1 MSIKRTEL
9 IDGYL
14 RGELGEQ
21 EMQAFNKELSSD
33 PVFSEEVNFQRQIA
47 NGLGEFRKAELKARL
62 NAVDLTTPW
71 WEVGH
76 FINPTLIKTTGAIV
90 TAAIIGT
97 GIYYYNSLANEVV
110 SDVQTVHVKDLK
122 SIEVLDADQP
132 LERPE
137 IHNERNELVVT
148 NKPATAEVVSKKV
161 SEEVVSDASSLSLE
175 ESSAT
180 KNVSSDE
187 FLPAVSLPNPGN
199 GSDNSQFKTESVEIP
214 TASKR
219 DIINTNQLDIKT
231 TQRNNEAIRY
241 KYYDGKLH
249 LYGNFKETPY
259 EILEINGVDSKMVY
273 LYHNKKYFKLQ
284 STDKVINL
292 PQITDQKLIREL
304 EIVRNNKVD

>member
-137 IHNERNELVVT
+137 I
-148 NKPATAEVVSKKV
+148 PAR
-161 SEEVVSDASSLSLE
+161 
-175 ESSAT
+175 
-180 KNVSSDE
+180 
-187 FLPAVSLPNPGN
+187 LPLRHDRQGLPLRPREPGR
-199 GSDNSQFKTESVEIP
+199 S
-214 TASKR
+214 TASRLLPWPR
-219 DIINTNQLDIKT
+219 DLPDPRLALLLALRLQ
-231 TQRNNEAIRY
+231 E
-241 KYYDGKLH
+241 DG
-249 LYGNFKETPY
+249 G
-259 EILEINGVDSKMVY
+259 G
-273 LYHNKKYFKLQ
+273 
-284 STDKVINL
+284 
-292 PQITDQKLIREL
+292 
-304 EIVRNNKVD
+304 

>member
-1 MSIKRTEL
+1 MSIKRTDL

-21 EMQAFNKELSSD
+21 DLQAFNKELASD
-33 PVFSEEVNFQRQIA
+33 PVFSEEVNFQRQVA

-76 FINPTLIKTTGAIV
+76 FINPTLIKTTGAII
-90 TAAIIGT
+90 TAAIIGS
-97 GIYYYNSLANEVV
+97 GVYYYSSMDEEVPQ
-110 SDVQTVHVKDLK
+110 VQTVDVKDLRTV
-122 SIEVLDADQP
+122 EVLDADQP
-132 LERPE
+132 VERPE
-137 IHNERNELVVT
+137 IQAKRNELVVT
-148 NKPATAEVVSKKV
+148 NKPVAKV
-161 SEEVVSDASSLSLE
+161 ISEKSSEELESEASSALVE
-175 ESSAT
+175 ESSET
-180 KNVSSDE
+180 KEVSTDE
-187 FLPAVSLPNPGN
+187 FLPAVSLPNPGS
-199 GSDNSQFKTESVEIP
+199 GADDSQFKTESVEIP

-273 LYHNKKYFKLQ
+273 LYHNNKYFKLQ